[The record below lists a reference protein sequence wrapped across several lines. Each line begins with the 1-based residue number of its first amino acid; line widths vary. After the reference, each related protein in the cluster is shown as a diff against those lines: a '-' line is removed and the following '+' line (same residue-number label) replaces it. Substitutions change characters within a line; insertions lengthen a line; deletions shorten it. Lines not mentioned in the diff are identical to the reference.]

1 VELRGGWRGHS
12 LSYLTGAQ
20 NRGLFETGVRAAYG
34 SLFSVEGDGRWIL
47 AEEGTYPQISSGL
60 AYNGSR
66 LRIWTRVSK
75 WLADDLRDVGWGAGT
90 TFAVGDRTHLFAS
103 VRQESPDPLY
113 WNPARRSW
121 SIGITQFLGRRTP
134 SIAVATMAT
143 AGRVQ
148 VRIPVADAPASDVF
162 IAGSFNGWQ
171 PLPMHREGD
180 SWVVELTLPSGVYDY
195 AFRSADGKWFVPAS
209 TAGRRSDGMGGYVA
223 RLVVA

>member
-1 VELRGGWRGHS
+1 
-12 LSYLTGAQ
+12 
-20 NRGLFETGVRAAYG
+20 
-34 SLFSVEGDGRWIL
+34 
-47 AEEGTYPQISSGL
+47 
-60 AYNGSR
+60 
-66 LRIWTRVSK
+66 
-75 WLADDLRDVGWGAGT
+75 
-90 TFAVGDRTHLFAS
+90 
-103 VRQESPDPLY
+103 
-113 WNPARRSW
+113 
-121 SIGITQFLGRRTP
+121 
-134 SIAVATMAT
+134 MAT